1 MIKRRS
7 GITWS
12 PGLNTSG
19 LEIASIWSE
28 TFTANHLH
36 FSQRNSCNLHN
47 ESGDSSGEVSLCDLF
62 KGEIAPRKVRSVE
75 LPEIAYLICRGRWP
89 QTIDMSHRDV
99 HLDNG
104 EYGLVEV
111 KLGGG
116 ALIDSG
122 AKTLVAL
129 SNQIDTT
136 KMKPP
141 AFKMVLTAVGEYAY
155 RRPADD
161 VIVCPITSLQ
171 P

>member
-1 MIKRRS
+1 MQD
-7 GITWS
+7 GIPRFAQCKKTYHYHD
-12 PGLNTSG
+12 NNG
-19 LEIASIWSE
+19 LE
-28 TFTANHLH
+28 
-36 FSQRNSCNLHN
+36 
-47 ESGDSSGEVSLCDLF
+47 CDA
-62 KGEIAPRKVRSVE
+62 I
-75 LPEIAYLICRGRWP
+75 
-89 QTIDMSHRDV
+89 V

-111 KLGGG
+111 KLGGD

-129 SNQIDTT
+129 SNQIDTK

-155 RRPADD
+155 RRRADD